1 MRLTQASQ
9 QEQDQVPTLV
19 VGGVDVG
26 SGSTKAVLLGWTG
39 RADPS
44 AAAAPPE
51 DFQTCVRILGRGSTP
66 TGVAMEKAA
75 RTALDQAREQ
85 AGIAPSDVAYVAAT
99 GLGRYSIG
107 FRDIQITEI
116 TSDARGAHFLFPH
129 AGAVIDIGSQSTR
142 AISLTDTGRVH
153 QFKTNDKCAAGSGS
167 FIVRAARYLEVD
179 LLGVGDM
186 ALEANNP
193 HPISSICAVLAESE
207 IINHVSAGV
216 TVPNILAGIYD
227 SLADRSALLL
237 KRVGRV
243 DELVFVGGVAR
254 QQGAVRALERRLKIP
269 VHVPEHCE
277 YVCALGAALLGLKR
291 TLTTNAAA
299 A

>member
-1 MRLTQASQ
+1 MQRTPANEETSQ
-9 QEQDQVPTLV
+9 TPTLLI
-19 VGGVDVG
+19 GGVDVG
-26 SGSTKAVLLGWTG
+26 SGLTKAVILGWSGETG
-39 RADPS
+39 PGADAS
-44 AAAAPPE
+44 SPE
-51 DFQTCVRILGRGSTP
+51 ELHEHVQILGRGSTR

-85 AGIAPSDVAYVAAT
+85 AGVAPSDISYIAAT

-116 TSDARGAHFLFPH
+116 TSDARGAHFLFPS

-142 AISLTDTGRVH
+142 AISLTATGRVH

-167 FIVRAARYLEVD
+167 FIVRAARYLQVE
-179 LLGVGDM
+179 LESVGDL
-186 ALEANNP
+186 AVEANNP

-237 KRVGRV
+237 KRVGRA

-254 QQGAVRALERRLKIP
+254 QQGAVRALERRLKVPI
-269 VHVPEHCE
+269 HVPEHCE
-277 YVCALGAALLGLKR
+277 YVCALGASLLGLKR
-291 TLTTNAAA
+291 ALATSQAAA
-299 A
+299 

>member
-1 MRLTQASQ
+1 MRLTPVDEINPTA
-9 QEQDQVPTLV
+9 PTLL
-19 VGGVDVG
+19 VGGIDVG
-26 SGSTKAVLLGWTG
+26 SGLTKAVLLGWSG
-39 RADPS
+39 NL
-44 AAAAPPE
+44 AASTAGAPAE
-51 DFQTCVRILGRGSTP
+51 DFASHVRILGRGSTR
-66 TGVAMEKAA
+66 TGVEMEKAA
-75 RTALDQAREQ
+75 RTALDQAREA
-85 AGIAPSDVAYVAAT
+85 AGVAPSEIDYIAAT

-116 TSDARGAHFLFPH
+116 TSDARGAHFLYPS
-129 AGAVIDIGSQSTR
+129 AAAVIDIGSQSTR
-142 AISLTDTGRVH
+142 AISLTETGRVH
-153 QFKTNDKCAAGSGS
+153 LFKTNDKCAAGSGS
-167 FIVRAARYLEVD
+167 FIVRAARYLQVGLES
-179 LLGVGDM
+179 VGDL
-186 ALEANNP
+186 AVQANNP

-237 KRVGRV
+237 KRVGHV

-269 VHVPEHCE
+269 IHVPEHCE

-291 TLTTNAAA
+291 AMATSQAAA
-299 A
+299 